1 MVSTRRVVSLLTPEE
16 KIAHLALDQDHD
28 LLAWVEGSRS
38 VHLGRLNEEGELE
51 HLNVFSSTNTVSF
64 LSFHRSHLV
73 VGDDIGSISFYDHE
87 GTLLESQGV
96 DGGVQTCRF
105 MGLKAVVLSGMGEVV
120 IIQFERPQINLSRSL
135 ELNDV
140 LHFAAHE
147 GRIYVAEQ
155 GGRVVG
161 MDETKIVWHRP
172 ARGDHGERITGLGL
186 TRGGRLF
193 LTREGHALVAGDE
206 EAIEFELWSND
217 ALQVRYDQR
226 MRLLTSSTSPLGA
239 ILGFDDG
246 TVHRLLEDGRMEE
259 VLSTGH
265 PVFSCA
271 EYQGEVVA
279 SSWFYIHG
287 MVDGQ
292 AWKVEH
298 QGMPEMICYHP
309 THRRLVFA
317 GDDQNDY
324 TAPEPI
330 GMMDLKVDV
339 FEADTSDLSQW
350 FQVQATAQPLS
361 AEELYGDDDDILE
374 FLTED
379 ERASFS
385 STPESTIAPESLM
398 AAMEQ
403 NTGPSNDQQR
413 ILDEEDLLDEL
424 NSVEAFTLEE
434 TDDLLDALSASVKET
449 IPPRALAGDDQR
461 HVADEDGSCVV
472 LLDGRGSYDPHN
484 RIAGWSWYD
493 ERGQELTNA
502 AQVKLKLPIGQH
514 RFELRVVDGDGSW
527 TMDSL
532 VVHILDGSTS

>member
-16 KIAHLALDQDHD
+16 KIAHLALDHDRD

-51 HLNVFSSTNTVSF
+51 HLIVFSSTNTVSF

-73 VGDDIGSISFYDHE
+73 VGDDIGAICFYDHE
-87 GTLLESQGV
+87 GTLLDSQDV

-105 MGLKAVVLSGMGEVV
+105 MGLKAVVLSGMGEV
-120 IIQFERPQINLSRSL
+120 ILIQFERPQVNLSRSL

-161 MDETKIVWHRP
+161 MDETKVVWHRP

-186 TRGGRLF
+186 TQGGRLF
-193 LTREGHALVAGDE
+193 LTREGHALVAGEE
-206 EAIEFELWSND
+206 EAIEFELWFNG

-246 TVHRLLEDGRMEE
+246 TVHRLLEDGTMEE
-259 VLSTGH
+259 VLNTGH

-287 MVDGQ
+287 MVDEQ

-298 QGMPEMICYHP
+298 QGMPQMMCYHP
-309 THRRLVFA
+309 TYRRLVFA

-330 GMMDLKVDV
+330 GLIDLKEDV
-339 FEADTSDLSQW
+339 FEADTSDLTEW

-361 AEELYGDDDDILE
+361 AEELYGDDEDILE

-385 STPESTIAPESLM
+385 STPESTVTPESLM

-403 NTGPSNDQQR
+403 NPGPSNEQQR
-413 ILDEEDLLDEL
+413 TLNEEDLLDEL

-461 HVADEDGSCVV
+461 HVADEDGTCVV

-502 AQVKLKLPIGQH
+502 AQVKLKLPIGHH